1 MKANTLADPKTVL
14 TEGTFSMKDVELIR
28 VGSKMFYPTG
38 EMHTDC
44 KTINKAKHA
53 SRDYQKSKGTLGDGR
68 VRVAE
73 EAPAKA
79 AAEAA

>member
-1 MKANTLADPKTVL
+1 MADDKTFL
-14 TEGTFSMKDVELIR
+14 PEGTFPMKDVELIR
-28 VGSKMFYPTG
+28 VGSRIFYPTG
-38 EMHTDC
+38 VMHTDC

-53 SRDYQKSKGTLGDGR
+53 SRDYQKSKGILGDGR

-73 EAPAKA
+73 KAPAQV

>member
-1 MKANTLADPKTVL
+1 MRTNTLADDLTIS

-28 VGSKMFYPTG
+28 VGSKIFYPTG
-38 EMHTDC
+38 KMHTDC

-53 SRDYQKSKGTLGDGR
+53 SRDYQKSKGIMGDGR

-73 EAPAKA
+73 KAPAQA

>member
-1 MKANTLADPKTVL
+1 MLADPKTVL
-14 TEGTFSMKDVELIR
+14 TQGTFAMKDVELIR
-28 VGSKMFYPTG
+28 VGSKIFYPTG

-53 SRDYQKSKGTLGDGR
+53 SRDYQKSKGIMGDGR

-73 EAPAKA
+73 KAPAKA
-79 AAEAA
+79 DAEAA